1 MHKAFLLNI
10 FIFISFLSFS
20 QKLSFVFPDNNYTT
34 SDSSITFTWN
44 YEALTGYTYNLQI
57 SLDTTFS
64 TILTDTNVN
73 ANICTIDTFNLNKKY
88 YCRVRAYDGINYT
101 SWSDYR
107 IFNIFNP
114 NSISSIGLWL
124 DADASN
130 VIFEAGKVKEWKDL
144 SPNNN
149 HLTQNDA
156 SKQPLWTDSLINN
169 KPCVVFTTTL
179 DYLNF
184 TDTINK
190 LGGTIFTV
198 LQNTESNDSY
208 FIGYSEY
215 SNGGGLHTN
224 LTNSIF
230 WFNGNRHCDVSHDTI
245 TDFCLISVIQDTTSN
260 GNYWES
266 YYASIK
272 INQNKGDSIS
282 TYGYKMAMNWLG
294 TTNWYGGKKP
304 CVGNMAELIYYSTP
318 INDSLY
324 NLNEQYLRYK
334 YAPPANLGY
343 DIHIPYG
350 FCDTTID
357 AGARFTNYVWS
368 TDTVADTL
376 QTITVNQSGQYS
388 VTVTDIFGFQSA
400 DTVMVY
406 YPEPTQL
413 TDTAIC
419 LGDTITWDCNMD
431 TSYHFIWSTGDT
443 TPQIQIWQQG
453 FYYLQVADSFGCKFY
468 SDTIF
473 VKVDS
478 FPQTSTLG
486 NDTSLCAGTNI
497 TLLSGNTTAAS
508 YAWSTGDTT
517 QYITINYPDNY
528 AITVTDTLG
537 CVAKDTIQITIHGQA
552 PVPDFTWQN
561 ICLGDSTQL
570 TDSSYTTDNSNI
582 ISWQWQLPD
591 TLSSQNVSY
600 TFPDTGNFPV
610 TLTIST
616 DSNCSNTIVKQVT
629 IHPLPAADF
638 TTTQLCNNTPIYFS
652 EAINSVDSIATYL
665 WDFGDAM
672 TDSTAN
678 PVHEYTNSGNFPV
691 SLNITSLFGCKDSIT
706 QTLEIK
712 PSPVVDF
719 SHTAL
724 CSGKQTQFNDLS
736 VTPPIFPIISWQWD
750 FGDNTSS
757 TYNNPIHIYSDTGTY
772 IISLAAQ
779 SLNGCTQ
786 IKTETITV
794 FPSQQTDFYAD
805 SLCANTTNQFI
816 DSTLITGDSI
826 IAWSWYIN
834 NELKS
839 NEQSPEFYF
848 HDDGTYLISLIT
860 QTSHQCKDSITKYV
874 PVNPAPP
881 SKFSFYPEIGTPSY
895 SLSFSTDSNLNYL
908 WNFGDSFT
916 STEQNPLHLY
926 TDSGSYQV
934 TLITTNNY
942 GCHDTTQKTV
952 LVVLPVYDVAIIDYT
967 PKQTAN
973 YLSFSC
979 RFLNM
984 GSLPLD
990 SVNLTLQIQGAPYI
1004 MEKWTGHIMPG
1015 AVVTYQFA
1023 SHYQINGSVPAAT
1036 CVEAMVSGQTKDPT
1050 PENNLKCS
1058 NSTNDFIFYSL
1069 FPNPAENAIFVEFNN
1084 PQKQTI
1090 NYQIIDKLGKIVI
1103 SDKLEN
1109 VAKGFQR
1116 TKINITYLE
1125 SGTYT
1130 LKIFSNIDS
1139 AEKQF
1144 MVY

>member
-1 MHKAFLLNI
+1 MRFIISII
-10 FIFISFLSFS
+10 FIISSVVVSFS
-20 QKLSFVFPDNNYTT
+20 QD
-34 SDSSITFTWN
+34 
-44 YEALTGYTYNLQI
+44 
-57 SLDTTFS
+57 
-64 TILTDTNVN
+64 TILP
-73 ANICTIDTFNLNKKY
+73 
-88 YCRVRAYDGINYT
+88 NYNGQ
-101 SWSDYR
+101 
-107 IFNIFNP
+107 I
-114 NSISSIGLWL
+114 LWL
-124 DADASN
+124 KADSVLMN
-130 VIFEAGKVKEWKDL
+130 TDSTVYEWKDL
-144 SPNNN
+144 SPMHTSVFQDSAVNQPTFIDSIANLN
-149 HLTQNDA
+149 YKPTIKFNGNQWFNGSDICDISPNGMTFFIIGKSTANTGTFLAKSVAAGYTKRYSIFYYNGNLQYLFHSSQLTNISHVA
-156 SKQPLWTDSLINN
+156 PIDS
-169 KPCVVFTTTL
+169 FQ
-179 DYLNF
+179 
-184 TDTINK
+184 
-190 LGGTIFTV
+190 IFTV
-198 LQNTESNDSY
+198 QTNFNILKNY
-208 FIGYSEY
+208 LWL
-215 SNGGGLHTN
+215 NG
-224 LTNSIF
+224 F
-230 WFNGNRHCDVSHDTI
+230 I
-245 TDFCLISVIQDTTSN
+245 TDSIEIYNFDMNS
-260 GNYWES
+260 S
-266 YYASIK
+266 YDFLVGAY
-272 INQNKGDSIS
+272 NNN
-282 TYGYKMAMNWLG
+282 TG
-294 TTNWYGGKKP
+294 TTPPQSGLFLNGDI
-304 CVGNMAELIYYSTP
+304 AEIIIYDTALTFEEKYHVE
-318 INDSLY
+318 N
-324 NLNEQYLRYK
+324 YLRYK
-334 YAPPANLGY
+334 YFPDTYQVPIKLGY

-357 AGARFTNYVWS
+357 AGSRFTNYVWS
-368 TDTVADTL
+368 TDTIADTL
-376 QTITVNQSGQYS
+376 QTITVNRTGQYS

-413 TDTAIC
+413 TDTTIC

-431 TSYHFIWSTGDT
+431 TSYHIIWSTGDT
-443 TPQIQIWQQG
+443 TPQIKIWQQG
-453 FYYLQVADSFGCKFY
+453 LYYLQVADSFGCKFY

-478 FPQTSTLG
+478 FPQTATLG
-486 NDTSLCAGTNI
+486 NDTSLCAGTNF

-508 YAWSTGDTT
+508 YSWSTGDTT
-517 QYITINYPDNY
+517 QYINIPSAGNYS
-528 AITVTDTLG
+528 ITVTDTLG

-552 PVPDFTWQN
+552 PVPNFTWQN

-570 TDSSYTTDNSNI
+570 TDSSFTTDNSHI

-591 TLSSQNVSY
+591 TLSTQNISY

-610 TLTIST
+610 ILTIIT
-616 DSNCSNTIVKQVT
+616 DSNCSNTILKQVS
-629 IHPLPAADF
+629 IHSLPDANF
-638 TTTQLCNNTPIYFS
+638 TTTQLCNNTPINFS

-665 WDFGDAM
+665 WNFGDAL
-672 TDSTAN
+672 TDSMAN
-678 PVHEYTNSGNFPV
+678 PVHEYTNPGNFPV
-691 SLNITSLFGCKDSIT
+691 TLTITSLFGCKDSIT
-706 QTLEIK
+706 KTLEIK

-719 SHTAL
+719 SHSVL

-736 VTPPIFPIISWQWD
+736 VSAPIFPIISWQWD

-757 TYNNPIHIYSDTGTY
+757 TASNPIHIYSDTGTY

-786 IKTETITV
+786 SKTDTITV
-794 FPSQQTDFYAD
+794 FPSPKTDFHAD

-848 HDDGTYLISLIT
+848 HDDGTYLITLIT
-860 QTSHQCKDSITKYV
+860 QTIHQCKDIITKYV
-874 PVNPAPP
+874 PVNPTPP
-881 SKFSFYPEIGTPSY
+881 SDFSFYPEIGTPSY
-895 SLSFSTDSNLNYL
+895 YLSFSTDSNLNYL
-908 WNFGDSFT
+908 WDFGDSFT

-967 PKQTAN
+967 TKRTGN

-979 RFLNM
+979 QFLNM

-990 SVNLTLQIQGAPYI
+990 SVNLTLQIQGAPHI

-1015 AVVTYQFA
+1015 AVITYQFA
-1023 SHYQINGSVPAAT
+1023 SHYQISSTVPDVT
-1036 CVEAMVSGQTKDPT
+1036 CVEAMVSGQTEDPT

-1058 NSTNDFIFYSL
+1058 NSTNDFVFYSL

-1090 NYQIIDKLGKIVI
+1090 NFQIIDKLGKIVI
-1103 SDKLEN
+1103 SDKLEH
-1109 VAKGFQR
+1109 VTKGFQR
-1116 TKINITYLE
+1116 TKINITYLK